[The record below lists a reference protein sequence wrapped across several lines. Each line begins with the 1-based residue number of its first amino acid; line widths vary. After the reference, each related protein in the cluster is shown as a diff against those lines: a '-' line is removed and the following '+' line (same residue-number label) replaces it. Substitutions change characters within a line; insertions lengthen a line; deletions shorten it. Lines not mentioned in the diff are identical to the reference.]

1 LSATAP
7 AQERYLIEAITPQRS
22 IAMPLSK
29 KDLSVQLSGLGDNS
43 RVLLKSSDGKL
54 YEVQK
59 FDLENKALVL
69 TQGPETTSGDDP
81 TQQEAGAIRP
91 STDEVLHNTSGVSF
105 AASGSARGID
115 QKTNAAGPDAH
126 NTVQENLGT
135 EQGSGAIASAS
146 GTSTGNSASG
156 DGSALPIKPQP
167 DAGSSAASG
176 NDASKPG
183 GTDQS
188 GKDKP
193 GTVTAGAAPAKK
205 A

>member
-1 LSATAP
+1 
-7 AQERYLIEAITPQRS
+7 
-22 IAMPLSK
+22 
-29 KDLSVQLSGLGDNS
+29 
-43 RVLLKSSDGKL
+43 VLLKSSDGKL

-115 QKTNAAGPDAH
+115 QKGNEVKAGEGTQKDQSGFALNTNAAGPDAH

>member
-1 LSATAP
+1 
-7 AQERYLIEAITPQRS
+7 
-22 IAMPLSK
+22 MPLSK

-81 TQQEAGAIRP
+81 TQQEAGAIKP

-115 QKTNAAGPDAH
+115 QSGNEVKAGEGTSKDQSGFALTPNAAGPDAH

-135 EQGSGAIASAS
+135 EQGSGAVQSAS

-156 DGSALPIKPQP
+156 DGSALPLTPQP
-167 DAGSSAASG
+167 DAGASGSKSASG
-176 NDASKPG
+176 NDDTPA
-183 GTDQS
+183 
-188 GKDKP
+188 KDKP
-193 GTVTAGAAPAKK
+193 GTVTAASPAKK